1 MQINC
6 KLFKMKTAKILGQTW
21 IVNKILDKQNKKIEN
36 HHTCMNKMHSSM
48 WNVLLRN
55 MYENEREIYFYPYL
69 FSRIWSFWREI
80 EIVFNLVHTIPIYE
94 KYEKDTNRIFLS
106 NFTSLDQ
113 HTIMKETIVTGL
125 STVCT
130 SGSTYKLEMLVFIE
144 LISTF
149 THPLDWVS
157 K

>member
-21 IVNKILDKQNKKIEN
+21 IVNKILDKQKNKIEN
-36 HHTCMNKMHSSM
+36 HHTCMNKMHSAM

-80 EIVFNLVHTIPIYE
+80 EIVFNLVHTIPIYG
-94 KYEKDTNRIFLS
+94 KYDKDT
-106 NFTSLDQ
+106 
-113 HTIMKETIVTGL
+113 K
-125 STVCT
+125 
-130 SGSTYKLEMLVFIE
+130 
-144 LISTF
+144 
-149 THPLDWVS
+149 
-157 K
+157 